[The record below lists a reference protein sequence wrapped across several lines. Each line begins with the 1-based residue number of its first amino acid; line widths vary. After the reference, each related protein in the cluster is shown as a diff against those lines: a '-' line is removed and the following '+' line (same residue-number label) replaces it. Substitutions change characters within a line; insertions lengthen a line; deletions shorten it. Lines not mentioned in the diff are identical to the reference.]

1 MNSTSTHSQSSN
13 HNLWKRRFSEKGK
26 LMKGC
31 FELLY
36 IVVPS
41 SSKPPHGNSIH
52 LHCRESPP
60 DKQDKVWSSH
70 LMALLLQQ
78 EANLLGNLLM
88 YDNNYYGE
96 ESQLTGQSRR
106 TSIISNLKTYT
117 DKISGPSLITSVP
130 DKSKVSGQNPRE
142 LAP

>member
-36 IVVPS
+36 TVVPS

-52 LHCRESPP
+52 LHCHESPP

-117 DKISGPSLITSVP
+117 DNFWPLSYNQCS
-130 DKSKVSGQNPRE
+130 R
-142 LAP
+142 